1 MRALFTLSSLTTS
14 MLLAGCASTGPS
26 RAQEVL
32 LNRPPAVMVMERNA
46 SLTARPAG
54 CRVEFVQKDPEGASR
69 TRRVAR
75 VVVTGVGLDRAQVE
89 KLMNDKVCSLG
100 AERVFI
106 ESEEYGRPGKRDEV
120 EAVAYAFDSLVQVA
134 HSGLVADLAPK
145 PPGCQLAFLR
155 TKQPEARY
163 QEVAGLTLKLPVVF
177 DPGSNVSPQV
187 RAMDELRATAC
198 HLGAD
203 AILITQENYEMPGL
217 GTVVSGTA
225 IVFDENLRR
234 EQKPPR
240 PDTQTL

>member
-1 MRALFTLSSLTTS
+1 MRALFTLSSLAAS
-14 MLLAGCASTGPS
+14 ALFAGCASTPS

-32 LNRPPAVMVMERNA
+32 LHRPPAVMVMERNA

-54 CRVEFVQKDPEGASR
+54 CKVESLQKDPAGTSR

-75 VVVTGVGLDRAQVE
+75 LVVTGMGLDRAQAE
-89 KLMNDKVCSLG
+89 KLMNDKLCNLG

-106 ESEEYGRPGKRDEV
+106 TSEEYGRPAERDEV
-120 EAVAYAFDSLVQVA
+120 EAVAYAFDSMVQVA

-163 QEVAGLTLKLPVVF
+163 QEIAGLHLKLPVMF
-177 DPGSNVSPQV
+177 DPGFNVSHQV

-203 AILITQENYEMPGL
+203 AVLISQESYELPGV
-217 GTVVSGTA
+217 GTIVSGTA

-234 EQKPPR
+234 DAKPSR
-240 PDTQTL
+240 PDAQTL